1 MANVPTIQIKVPP
14 TKGNEAGVL
23 TINEADFDPTQ
34 HVRMGEEAPAMAEG
48 GVEHDSKVVSK
59 KAKKDQG

>member
-1 MANVPTIQIKVPP
+1 MASVPTIQIKVPP

-34 HVRMGEEAPAMAEG
+34 HVRVGEEAPVA
-48 GVEHDSKVVSK
+48 VERGSEHESKASR